1 MHAHADWAHKHTRA
15 PEHTHIQRRH
25 IIVYDGN
32 RNNLGLIRHFF
43 LQALLLEIKSWLTRS
58 LYLKLDAR

>member
-15 PEHTHIQRRH
+15 PEHTQRRH
-25 IIVYDGN
+25 KTVYDGH

-58 LYLKLDAR
+58 LHLKLDAR